1 MRKLTAEELQKASVI
16 TATTRYDALD
26 KLANVLETSTSE
38 NFRWVR
44 NSKCI
49 TGNGYKIDIT
59 TKKNKNTGFVE
70 IKRIDVFGVNKEWD
84 VYELGKKE

>member
-1 MRKLTAEELQKASVI
+1 MRKLTANELEQVKAI
-16 TATTRYDALD
+16 EAETRYDALD
-26 KLANVLETSTSE
+26 KLAVVLEASTAD

-49 TGNGYKIDIT
+49 TADGCKIDIT
-59 TKKNKNTGFVE
+59 TKKNKKTGFVE

-84 VYELGKKE
+84 IYEL